1 MFSDLREEDIKRVRA
16 VRKGEVLLRPGD
28 AVKYGYIVR
37 KGCLRSY
44 VIDAAGKEHV
54 LQFAPEGWA
63 IGDMK
68 ATIRKEP
75 ATLFVDA
82 LEDSEV
88 LEVDMDLMEDA
99 VHERPE
105 LTGAILNKLRRNIVA
120 LNERIVDLMAA
131 TGEERYL
138 RFMTTYPG
146 LFQRLP
152 QKLIASYLG
161 LTPESLSRIRNG
173 IAKGGSGKHSGPDRS

>member
-1 MFSDLREEDIKRVRA
+1 MLNELKDGDIKRVRA

-28 AVKYGYIVR
+28 TAKHGYIVR
-37 KGCLRSY
+37 NGCLRAY

-54 LQFAPEGWA
+54 LQFAPEDWA

-68 ATIRKEP
+68 ATIQKEP

-88 LEVDMDLMEDA
+88 LEVQMDLMEER

-105 LTGAILNKLRRNIVA
+105 LASAIMNKLRRNIVA

-138 RFMTTYPG
+138 RFMATYPG

-161 LTPESLSRIRNG
+161 LTPESLSRIRKG
-173 IAKGGSGKHSGPDRS
+173 IAKGGNGMHSGPDRS